1 MVGSAKLLALF
12 NFTRYSGSLVPP
24 PEDKI
29 ENLIEIWKTTIDVQ
43 KHFNDLGL
51 RVRNFAITVTG
62 AILGAAGFA
71 VKEGL
76 SLTVFGFHIPLS
88 AFLVFVGLLSGFGFW
103 LMDRHWYHRLLL
115 GAVKHGESIEKTL
128 ETVLPEI
135 SLTRAITLASPTKIG
150 KWEIHSRTKMD
161 FFYGLGAI
169 GLIALML
176 LFLWTVKPAA
186 DPKATSANTV
196 NSPSKEASPVTPRS
210 DVAIPNQDSKVPN
223 SKSNKNLGQHE
234 KVDK

>member
-1 MVGSAKLLALF
+1 M
-12 NFTRYSGSLVPP
+12 
-24 PEDKI
+24 ED
-29 ENLIEIWKTTIDVQ
+29 
-43 KHFNDLGL
+43 NDRCTETLQRSWI

-76 SLTVFGFHIPLS
+76 SLTVFGFHVPLS
-88 AFLVFVGLLSGFGFW
+88 AFLVFVGLLSGIGFW

-115 GAVKHGESIEKTL
+115 GAVRHGETIEKAL
-128 ETVLPEI
+128 QGVLPEI

-150 KWEIHSRTKMD
+150 KWKIHSRTKMG

-176 LFLWTVKPAA
+176 LFLFTVKPVAE
-186 DPKATSANTV
+186 PKRTSLNPV
-196 NSPSKEASPVTPRS
+196 NSPTKEPAPVTSRS
-210 DVAIPNQDSKVPN
+210 DVAIPKQDSKVPN
-223 SKSNKNLGQHE
+223 STPNKNIGQNE